1 MGHAVCRRKG
11 KGNVAAAVA
20 EEGADPAQGRRGPP
34 RRPPELPL
42 VQRQVCGE
50 DYNDGTLLR
59 LPAAALAQPLGDLA
73 AHMATADDEVARH
86 AEVAH
91 DQRADGILLAVH
103 RDKAR
108 SGADAALEV
117 HTYHAGAAADGA
129 LCKDAVCAADGAMH
143 IVLGEM
149 AAADVVQLAV
159 IAFHYH
165 AVDCTGGNADLRI
178 FVYGAVDQCIQRR
191 AD

>member
-11 KGNVAAAVA
+11 KGNIAAAVA
-20 EEGADPAQGRRGPP
+20 EERADSAKGGRGPP
-34 RRPPELPL
+34 RDAPELPIA
-42 VQRQVCGE
+42 QRKVCGKH
-50 DYNDGTLLR
+50 NDDGALLR
-59 LPAAALAQPLGDLA
+59 LFTAPRAKPFGDLA
-73 AHMATADDEVARH
+73 SYMAAADDEVARH

-129 LCKDAVCAADGAMH
+129 LCKDAV
-143 IVLGEM
+143 
-149 AAADVVQLAV
+149 
-159 IAFHYH
+159 
-165 AVDCTGGNADLRI
+165 
-178 FVYGAVDQCIQRR
+178 
-191 AD
+191 

>member
-1 MGHAVCRRKG
+1 MI
-11 KGNVAAAVA
+11 
-20 EEGADPAQGRRGPP
+20 
-34 RRPPELPL
+34 
-42 VQRQVCGE
+42 
-50 DYNDGTLLR
+50 R
-59 LPAAALAQPLGDLA
+59 LPATPKLLMTSAP
-73 AHMATADDEVARH
+73 
-86 AEVAH
+86 
-91 DQRADGILLAVH
+91 DGILLAVH

-159 IAFHYH
+159 IASNYH
-165 AVDCTGGNADLRI
+165 AVDGYRW
-178 FVYGAVDQCIQRR
+178 
-191 AD
+191 